1 MTTTLEQA
9 QSIVAALPRQERA
22 QLFVWMAADLT
33 DQHPGI
39 EFDPR
44 ICGGSA
50 RIAGT
55 RIPIWSL
62 ESWRRLGSSND
73 EILQNFPSLTPSDLV
88 NAWSYVAR
96 HPDEIDHEIREN
108 AEDE

>member
-22 QLFVWMAADLT
+22 QLFVWIAADLT
-33 DQHPGI
+33 DQQQGI

-62 ESWRRLGSSND
+62 ESWRRLGSSD
-73 EILQNFPSLTPSDLV
+73 GEILQNFPSLTASDLR
-88 NAWSYVAR
+88 NAWSNVAR
-96 HPDEIDHEIREN
+96 HSEEIEHEIGEN
-108 AEDE
+108 SEAE

>member
-1 MTTTLEQA
+1 MTTTLEQV

-22 QLFVWMAADLT
+22 QLFAWMAADLN
-33 DQHPGI
+33 DEHPGI

-50 RIAGT
+50 RIGGT
-55 RIPIWSL
+55 RIPIRSL
-62 ESWRRLGSSND
+62 ESWRRLGSSD
-73 EILQNFPSLTPSDLV
+73 GEILQNFPSLTASDLL

-96 HPDEIDHEIREN
+96 HPEEIEHDIREN
-108 AEDE
+108 SEAE